1 MTCNPRVDEW
11 LTQFSQQVQ
20 NDDMPTV
27 QFVRLGNDHTE
38 GTAAGFPTPR
48 ADVADNDS
56 ALGRLVDAVSHS
68 KFWKSTA
75 IFVVED
81 DAQAGPD
88 HVDAHRTI
96 AQVISPY
103 TQTGRV
109 DSTFYS
115 TVSMLRTIELIMG
128 IPPLTQFDAAA
139 TPMSASFSRKPNFQ
153 TYDAITPVM
162 SLTATNSASA
172 PMAALAATWDY
183 SVPDRVPSRLAN
195 LALWKS
201 LKGGQP
207 IPASMRK
214 AAERDD

>member
-1 MTCNPRVDEW
+1 
-11 LTQFSQQVQ
+11 
-20 NDDMPTV
+20 DMPAV

-48 ADVADNDS
+48 AYVADNDY

-68 KFWKSTA
+68 KYWRSTA

-103 TQTGRV
+103 TQTGKV

-115 TVSMLRTIELIMG
+115 TVSMLRTMELIAG
-128 IPPLTQFDAAA
+128 IGPMTQFDASAIPMFSSFTDHPNFTPYNVIKPSESILTQVNPPGAPLAA
-139 TPMSASFSRKPNFQ
+139 QIGRQQFNREDLANEQLLTGAASASERGARRMAERAQ
-153 TYDAITPVM
+153 AC
-162 SLTATNSASA
+162 SA
-172 PMAALAATWDY
+172 PRRSTT
-183 SVPDRVPSRLAN
+183 
-195 LALWKS
+195 
-201 LKGGQP
+201 
-207 IPASMRK
+207 
-214 AAERDD
+214 